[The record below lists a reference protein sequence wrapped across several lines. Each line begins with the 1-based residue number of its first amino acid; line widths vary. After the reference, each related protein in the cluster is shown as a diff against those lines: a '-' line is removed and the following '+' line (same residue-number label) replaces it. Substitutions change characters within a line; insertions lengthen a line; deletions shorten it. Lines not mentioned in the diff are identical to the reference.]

1 MGHVLDAV
9 TLPPLGLSYLSV
21 VGHIYPS
28 FISPWL
34 YPISTLPSLRSCV
47 SNIICP
53 PPVIDLFQ
61 HLSTTDCICKSF
73 FYLSII
79 LSMYMSVHPAKISI
93 YLSTV
98 CPSILSVYL
107 FLYLFIHLSIHL
119 SISIYNRCIH
129 LYVCLSVHPSV
140 ISFCLSVFLSLMSTV
155 SHLCLSV
162 YLSSIC
168 VYHRSNQSFTD
179 NALTHSAVTLVLPMK
194 THLMKPLVT

>member
-1 MGHVLDAV
+1 M
-9 TLPPLGLSYLSV
+9 
-21 VGHIYPS
+21 GHIYPS

-53 PPVIDLFQ
+53 PPIIDLLQ

-107 FLYLFIHLSIHL
+107 FLYLFIHLSI
-119 SISIYNRCIH
+119 SIYNRCIH
-129 LYVCLSVHPSV
+129 LYVCLSVHPSI

-162 YLSSIC
+162 SLSIIYLCLSSIQSII
-168 VYHRSNQSFTD
+168 HRQCPHSFCRYPRSSNENPPD
-179 NALTHSAVTLVLPMK
+179 ETLSYLRKGCSPRDGAETWPLLPPSRK
-194 THLMKPLVT
+194 

>member
-98 CPSILSVYL
+98 HPSYLSTYFSI
-107 FLYLFIHLSIHL
+107 FLSIYPSLSIIAVSICMSVCLSIHPSYL
-119 SISIYNRCIH
+119 S
-129 LYVCLSVHPSV
+129 VCLS
-140 ISFCLSVFLSLMSTV
+140 F
-155 SHLCLSV
+155 
-162 YLSSIC
+162 
-168 VYHRSNQSFTD
+168 YH
-179 NALTHSAVTLVLPMK
+179 
-194 THLMKPLVT
+194 